1 MNEQDREPIITL
13 ALLAALA
20 DGQASDAEKEALRAS
35 AYRLGLVNFDELAA
49 RAATADLGA
58 VVARMSDAEARATYE
73 EYVAKYG
80 EDNAAYLMEA
90 LGGWRSHY
98 DRAALVDMA
107 VADPRAAAVVEAF
120 ARDDA
125 ARRGWAFEKL
135 AGELILVRRLV
146 DADWGAED
154 FLVLQPGER
163 LAMSY
168 DEAVIRAEPAD

>member
-1 MNEQDREPIITL
+1 MQDFVERSD
-13 ALLAALA
+13 
-20 DGQASDAEKEALRAS
+20 DGGQFA
-35 AYRLGLVNFDELAA
+35 GM
-49 RAATADLGA
+49 GA
-58 VVARMSDAEARATYE
+58 VSDAEARATYE